1 LAPNR
6 GVADSPTLL
15 PRKND
20 AGCWL
25 ERSGNPD
32 SSGILD
38 AGWSEAEI
46 PIHRGCWMLDK
57 KIACVYYVSS
67 VSSEAGLSLRFDN
80 HQVSSI
86 QYLGVAATRAQ
97 YANLTQI

>member
-1 LAPNR
+1 M
-6 GVADSPTLL
+6 
-15 PRKND
+15 
-20 AGCWL
+20 
-25 ERSGNPD
+25 
-32 SSGILD
+32 LD

-46 PIHRGCWMLDK
+46 PIHRGYWMLVGAKRKSRFIGDAGCWMLDK